1 VVAMGHRPWA
11 YLCAV
16 ATNRLTPDSDEA
28 VRAYIEAEDVAA
40 HTAQAPSS
48 AHLLLALFNF
58 SNRAQVL
65 LRERRIDADWVR
77 RRLTDAQSE
86 PRRSFA
92 RLKERARDIA
102 RQSEAKEVDCLHVL
116 VAITRQRDSVAY
128 AILKASENTF
138 GTSVSALR
146 NVAVSYITGN
156 LPRRFSALPKA
167 HSQADGMRLVLQ
179 GRQPKRTGVSESLPT
194 KPPAAAA
201 PRPHGGDVAPQRK
214 AAETTS
220 KVDVQPSDHGVAAL
234 APLAVFALPQ
244 GVEALGEQSPAPASI
259 ATQEVG
265 IQTQQTAEAL
275 GESRAELPRAQ
286 TDTKRAVIQLGYSLA
301 ELLRTG
307 VDPERTKTPA
317 ELLETGTKYPGWL
330 NPDAGLKSSTA
341 QASSNSHELL
351 RPGADPK
358 SPVTPTGLNYPEW
371 LKPGGDSENSAEQA
385 GSNFPELVKPASD
398 TKGSAAPGGSTSPES
413 LQPEINPESSTP
425 PLGDSPIDVLVAG
438 ARAARTAALL
448 GASPSELQEAD
459 AEAKQQPVSCDLR
472 ALAPTLCACGIDLTE
487 RARRGELD
495 AAVGR
500 ETEIQTLIDIL
511 GKRRG
516 NNPIL
521 VGAPG
526 VGKTAIVEGLA
537 VKIVRRDPEVSSYFD
552 CHLVALDTGS
562 LEAGTSLRG
571 AFSERLGAIKAEVAA
586 AKRRIIVFIDEIH
599 CLLGAGQSGE
609 GSSDA
614 AGELKTALARGE
626 FPCIG
631 ATTDDE
637 FTRYIEKD
645 AALERRF
652 TAIAVQEPS
661 CAEALLILEGAI
673 GPYAQHHAVT
683 YSLAALQAAVHLSH
697 QFVTERKLPDKA
709 FAAIDL
715 AGSRA
720 HRNGASTV
728 ERSDVAQVV
737 SVWSGVPLQRLV
749 AADMQRLSAAESALS
764 SQLVGHTEVVEQ
776 VARTLRRGF
785 AGLNGARPMGSF
797 LFLGPTG
804 VGKTELAKVLAEF
817 VFGRRDALVRFDMSE
832 LSERHSV
839 ARLVGAQPGYVGFEE
854 GGQLTEALRK
864 RPFQIVLFDE
874 IEKAHPNVLNLL
886 LQVLD
891 DGLLTDS
898 RGRHIAFN
906 HALIIMTSN
915 LGSDAVGPRGIGFGS
930 PDGAAP
936 AQSTQAS
943 EGAAQRLRRSIL
955 TAAQAGLT
963 KELWSRVDEH
973 LVFLPLQPAQLQQ
986 VATLQLR
993 DCAARLLQ
1001 QQQVHLLW
1009 DAAVPQHL
1017 SEAATAATAFGAR
1030 SLRQSL
1036 SHQVES
1042 PIAEMLL
1049 AGKLRAHHTV
1059 RLSVTAQ
1066 QRLKVSRQARPPAA
1080 RPQAT
1085 A

>member
-1 VVAMGHRPWA
+1 
-11 YLCAV
+11 V

-40 HTAQAPSS
+40 QHAQAPSS

-77 RRLTDAQSE
+77 RKLTEVQAE

-102 RQSEAKEVDCLHVL
+102 RQSEAAEVDCLHVL
-116 VAITRQRDSVAY
+116 VAITRQRDCAAY
-128 AILKASENTF
+128 AILKANEATF
-138 GTSVSALR
+138 GTSMSALR
-146 NVAVSYITGN
+146 NVAVSYINGN
-156 LPRRFSALPKA
+156 LPRRFAVLPKA

-179 GRQPKRTGVSESLPT
+179 GRQPKRAGVSESLRAEPT
-194 KPPAAAA
+194 IVSVERAAA
-201 PRPHGGDVAPQRK
+201 VAPIE
-214 AAETTS
+214 AAS
-220 KVDVQPSDHGVAAL
+220 QPAGHSVAAL
-234 APLAVFALPQ
+234 APLEVFALPQ
-244 GVEALGEQSPAPASI
+244 GVEALVDSSVESLETGFEAAQS
-259 ATQEVG
+259 ATLQG
-265 IQTQQTAEAL
+265 T
-275 GESRAELPRAQ
+275 
-286 TDTKRAVIQLGYSLA
+286 
-301 ELLRTG
+301 
-307 VDPERTKTPA
+307 TPA
-317 ELLETGTKYPGWL
+317 ESSEPSTEAVQTSMLLGTTPADLLE
-330 NPDAGLKSSTA
+330 S
-341 QASSNSHELL
+341 
-351 RPGADPK
+351 
-358 SPVTPTGLNYPEW
+358 
-371 LKPGGDSENSAEQA
+371 SAE
-385 GSNFPELVKPASD
+385 
-398 TKGSAAPGGSTSPES
+398 
-413 LQPEINPESSTP
+413 
-425 PLGDSPIDVLVAG
+425 
-438 ARAARTAALL
+438 AAL
-448 GASPSELQEAD
+448 
-459 AEAKQQPVSCDLR
+459 QPVSSDLQ

-521 VGAPG
+521 IGSPG

-562 LEAGTSLRG
+562 LEAGTGLRG

-586 AKRRIIVFIDEIH
+586 AQRRIIVFIDEIH

-614 AGELKTALARGE
+614 AAELKAALARGE

-661 CAEALLILEGAI
+661 CAHALLILEGAI
-673 GPYAQHHAVT
+673 APYAQHHGVT
-683 YSLAALQAAVHLSH
+683 YTLSALQAAVHLSH

-720 HRNGASTV
+720 HRNGATTV
-728 ERSDVAQVV
+728 ERTDVAQVI
-737 SVWSGVPLQRLV
+737 SDWSKVPLQRLV
-749 AADMQRLSAAESALS
+749 AADMQRLSEAESALS
-764 SQLVGHTEVVEQ
+764 SKLVGHAEVVQQ

-804 VGKTELAKVLAEF
+804 VGKTELAKVLAEY

-915 LGSDAVGPRGIGFGS
+915 LGSDAVGPRGIGFGQRTE
-930 PDGAAP
+930 PGK
-936 AQSTQAS
+936 
-943 EGAAQRLRRSIL
+943 EAAQRLRRSIL

-993 DCAARLLQ
+993 ACAARLLQ

-1009 DAAVPQHL
+1009 DTEVPQHL
-1017 SEAATAATAFGAR
+1017 SQTASAATALGAR

-1036 SHQVES
+1036 SHLVES

-1049 AGKLRAHHTV
+1049 AGKLRAQHTV

-1066 QRLKVSRQARPPAA
+1066 QRLKVSRQARPPAS
-1080 RPQAT
+1080 RPEAT